1 MKTLFAIL
9 LMIIGLLVHKLE
21 GIFTKKYNVKNNKGG
36 FIFTSIVSLFSMI
49 FFFANDLIMDPN
61 GLQFGMPV
69 VVYGIIGG
77 VFFAAACITMYYALE
92 WGSFGLTNLLA
103 SFGILIT
110 IIHGLF
116 LGETITWLSWVGIA
130 LIAVSIFL
138 VKGGE
143 KEKIKFT
150 AKWLIM
156 TLCAIFTS
164 GLYGILQRQQQ
175 VEFNSSL
182 NNEFMIVVLA
192 VSAICLFIIGV
203 IKDGKDL
210 KDIFKHGF
218 LYAAGGG
225 ISNGLTNFLTLYV
238 YTLVPI
244 SFAAP
249 MKTGLTI
256 LLSFVI
262 ARLIFKEKYS
272 KRQYLG
278 VALGT
283 IALVLENWQ
292 VRHNDGA
299 ERNAG
304 VWV

>member
-1 MKTLFAIL
+1 MKTIFAIL
-9 LMIIGLLVHKLE
+9 LMIVGLLVHKCE
-21 GIFTKKYNVKNNKGG
+21 GVFTKKYNAKHNKGG
-36 FIFTSIVSLFSMI
+36 FIFTAIVSLFSMI
-49 FFFANDLIMDPN
+49 FFLANDLITDKN

-69 VVYGIIGG
+69 IIYGIIGG
-77 VFFAAACITMYYALE
+77 LFFAAACVTMYYALQ

-110 IIHGLF
+110 IVHGLL

-130 LIAVSIFL
+130 LIALSIFL
-138 VKGGE
+138 VKGGK
-143 KEKIKFT
+143 KEDIKFT
-150 AKWLIM
+150 PKWLIM
-156 TLCAIFTS
+156 TICAILTA

-175 VEFNSSL
+175 VEFESSL
-182 NNEFMIVVLA
+182 NNEFMMVVLA
-192 VSAICLFIIGV
+192 VSAISLFIIGV

-218 LYAAGGG
+218 FYAAGGG

-249 MKTGLTI
+249 MKTGIKI

-283 IALVLENWQ
+283 IALVLFNL
-292 VRHNDGA
+292 
-299 ERNAG
+299 
-304 VWV
+304 

>member
-1 MKTLFAIL
+1 MTIFAIL
-9 LMIIGLLVHKLE
+9 
-21 GIFTKKYNVKNNKGG
+21 
-36 FIFTSIVSLFSMI
+36 
-49 FFFANDLIMDPN
+49 
-61 GLQFGMPV
+61 
-69 VVYGIIGG
+69 
-77 VFFAAACITMYYALE
+77 
-92 WGSFGLTNLLA
+92 
-103 SFGILIT
+103 
-110 IIHGLF
+110 
-116 LGETITWLSWVGIA
+116 
-130 LIAVSIFL
+130 
-138 VKGGE
+138 
-143 KEKIKFT
+143 T
-150 AKWLIM
+150 A
-156 TLCAIFTS
+156 

-192 VSAICLFIIGV
+192 VSAITLFIIGV

-218 LYAAGGG
+218 FYAAGGG
-225 ISNGLTNFLTLYV
+225 LSNGLTNFLTLYV

-249 MKTGLTI
+249 MKTGIQI

-283 IALVLENWQ
+283 IALVLFNI
-292 VRHNDGA
+292 
-299 ERNAG
+299 
-304 VWV
+304 

>member
-1 MKTLFAIL
+1 MKTVFAII
-9 LMIIGLLVHKLE
+9 LMTIGLLVHKCE
-21 GIFTKKYNVKNNKGG
+21 GIFTKKYNAKHNKGG
-36 FIFTSIVSLFSMI
+36 FIFTAIVSLFSMI
-49 FFFANDLIMDPN
+49 FFLANDLITDKN

-69 VVYGIIGG
+69 IIYGIIGG
-77 VFFAAACITMYYALE
+77 VFFSAACITMYYALQ

-110 IIHGLF
+110 IVHGLF
-116 LGETITWLSWVGIA
+116 LGETITWLSWVGIS
-130 LIAVSIFL
+130 LIAISIFL

-143 KEKIKFT
+143 KEDIKFT
-150 AKWLIM
+150 PKWLIM
-156 TLCAIFTS
+156 TIFAILTA
-164 GLYGILQRQQQ
+164 GVYGILQRQQQ

-182 NNEFMIVVLA
+182 NNEFMMVVLA
-192 VSAICLFIIGV
+192 VSAISLFIIGV

-218 LYAAGGG
+218 FYAAGGG

-249 MKTGLTI
+249 MKTGIQI

-262 ARLIFKEKYS
+262 ASLIFKEKYS

-283 IALVLENWQ
+283 IALVLFNI
-292 VRHNDGA
+292 
-299 ERNAG
+299 
-304 VWV
+304 

>member
-1 MKTLFAIL
+1 MNTLFAIL
-9 LMIIGLLVHKLE
+9 LMTIGLLVHKFE
-21 GIFTKKYNVKNNKGG
+21 GIFTKKYNAKNNKGG

-49 FFFANDLIMDPN
+49 FFIANDLITDKN
-61 GLQFGMPV
+61 GLQFNAPV
-69 VVYGIIGG
+69 VTYGVLGGIG
-77 VFFAAACITMYYALE
+77 FAAACITMYYALE

-110 IIHGLF
+110 IAHGLF
-116 LGETITWLSWVGIA
+116 LGETLTWLSWVGIA
-130 LIAVSIFL
+130 LIALSIFL

-143 KEKIKFT
+143 KENVKFT
-150 AKWLIM
+150 TKWLIM
-156 TLCAIFTS
+156 TICAILTA

-175 VEFNSSL
+175 VEFNSGL
-182 NNEFMIVVLA
+182 NNEFMIVTLA
-192 VSAICLFIIGV
+192 VSAISLFIIGV
-203 IKDGKDL
+203 IKDGKEL
-210 KDIFKHGF
+210 KNVFKHGF

-249 MKTGLTI
+249 MKTGIQI
-256 LLSFVI
+256 LLSFMI

-272 KRQYLG
+272 KQQYLG

-283 IALVLENWQ
+283 VALVLFN
-292 VRHNDGA
+292 V
-299 ERNAG
+299 
-304 VWV
+304 